1 MGSMTDRQPVFT
13 LGHSNHPIEDFLAL
27 LRPHQ
32 IQVVADVRSTPFSRF
47 NPQYNRQR
55 LEASLRAEGIDYLF
69 LGEELGARSS
79 DPNCYDGD
87 RVSYAKLAAT
97 ESFKRG
103 LRRVIEESQTRRVA
117 LMCAEREPLDC
128 HRTILVS
135 RELSKEN
142 VPVMHIRADGTL
154 EDHRHVMQRLVAAL
168 DLGGPD
174 LFETADDPFEAA
186 YEAQGRRI
194 AYARTASARKQS
206 PRKLSAKGTSPRQ

>member
-1 MGSMTDRQPVFT
+1 MTDRPTVFT
-13 LGHSNHPIEDFLAL
+13 LGHSNHPIEHFLSL
-27 LRPHQ
+27 LRPHG

-55 LEASLRAEGIDYLF
+55 LEESLRAEGIEYLF

-103 LRRVIEESQTRRVA
+103 LRRVIDESQTKRVA
-117 LMCAEREPLDC
+117 LMCAEREPVDC

-135 RELSKEN
+135 RQLNKEN
-142 VPVMHIRADGTL
+142 VPVTHIRADGTL
-154 EDHRHVMQRLVAAL
+154 EDHQHVMQRLVAAL
-168 DLGGPD
+168 HLKGPD
-174 LFETADDPFEAA
+174 LFETLDDQVEAA

-194 AYARTASARKQS
+194 AYARTASAAKQS
-206 PRKLSAKGTSPRQ
+206 ARRPPAKGASPRQ

>member
-1 MGSMTDRQPVFT
+1 MTDRPIVFT
-13 LGHSNHPIEDFLAL
+13 LGHSNHPIEHFLSL
-27 LRPHQ
+27 LRPHG

-55 LEASLRAEGIDYLF
+55 LEESLRSEGIDYLF

-79 DPNCYDGD
+79 DPNCYVGD
-87 RVSYAKLAAT
+87 RVSYSKLAAT

-103 LRRVIEESQTRRVA
+103 LRRVIEDSRTRRVA

-135 RELSKEN
+135 RELAREH
-142 VPVMHIRADGTL
+142 VPVIHIRADGTL

-168 DLGGPD
+168 DLGDPD
-174 LFETADDPFEAA
+174 LFVTPDDQFEAA
-186 YEAQGRRI
+186 YEAQGRKI

-206 PRKLSAKGTSPRQ
+206 PRKPPAKGTSPRQ

>member
-1 MGSMTDRQPVFT
+1 MTDRPTVFT
-13 LGHSNHPIEDFLAL
+13 LGHSNHPIEHFLSL
-27 LRPHQ
+27 LRPHG
-32 IQVVADVRSTPFSRF
+32 IQAVADVRSTPFSRF

-55 LEASLRAEGIDYLF
+55 LEASLRSEGIDYLF

-103 LRRVIEESQTRRVA
+103 LHRVMEESRTKRVA

-135 RELSKEN
+135 RELTKEH
-142 VPVMHIRADGTL
+142 VPVVHIRADGTL
-154 EDHRHVMQRLVAAL
+154 EDHRHVMERLVAAL
-168 DLGGPD
+168 HLGGPD
-174 LFETADDPFEAA
+174 LFETPDDQFEAA
-186 YEAQGRRI
+186 YEAQGRKI
-194 AYARTASARKQS
+194 AYARTASAGKQS